1 MAAAVHIPL
10 AAEKVFSIG
19 PFPVTNSMIFTWI
32 VTIVLLGFAYLA
44 TRKIEKVPKGFQNL
58 AEIMVEGLLN
68 LVSSIAPAEKVKTF
82 LPIIATFFFFILFG
96 NYLGLLPGVGSIG
109 FWEEHHAASPT
120 HIASTE
126 PISPHIEDTKV
137 SNESNGTEDNTR
149 STSETSDTSVTHE
162 PSSKTFIPYLR
173 AMNSDL
179 NTTMALALVSVFFT
193 HYFAVKYLGLKGY
206 LGKFFSFHPIFLFV
220 GLLEL
225 TGELTKVAS
234 LSFRLFGNVFAGEV
248 LLTTATTSIF
258 AFVAPIP
265 FYLLE
270 FLVAFV
276 QALIFA
282 MLTLVFMV
290 ILTEKHAH

>member
-1 MAAAVHIPL
+1 MAAVHIPL

-19 PFPVTNSMIFTWI
+19 AFPVTNSMIFTWI

-44 TRKIEKVPKGFQNL
+44 TRKMEKVPKGFQNL

-120 HIASTE
+120 HIASAE
-126 PISPHIEDTKV
+126 PISPSIE
-137 SNESNGTEDNTR
+137 EIH
-149 STSETSDTSVTHE
+149 TSEEPTTGQHDTPTQSSDHE
-162 PSSKTFIPYLR
+162 TTGTPSKIFIPYLR

-225 TGELTKVAS
+225 SGELTKIAS

-248 LLTTATTSIF
+248 LLTTATTGIF
-258 AFVAPIP
+258 AFFVPIP
-265 FYLLE
+265 FYFLE

>member
-19 PFPVTNSMIFTWI
+19 FFPVTNSMIFTWI

-44 TRKIEKVPKGFQNL
+44 TRKMQKIPHGFQNL

-68 LVSSIAPAEKVKTF
+68 LVSSIAPAQKVKTF

-126 PISPHIEDTKV
+126 PTS
-137 SNESNGTEDNTR
+137 TEHSTPTEGQALETINT
-149 STSETSDTSVTHE
+149 
-162 PSSKTFIPYLR
+162 SSKIFVPYLR
-173 AMNSDL
+173 SMNSDL

-206 LGKFFSFHPIFLFV
+206 LRKFFSFHPIFLFV

-258 AFVAPIP
+258 AFVVPIP

-290 ILTEKHAH
+290 ILTEKHEAH